1 MNLHRRAYL
10 EPKSKKSEFQR
21 VRKRPMT
28 LINQRIRSAS
38 YNFILKYHENERIK
52 EEIAEFLRTIC
63 IIDDIDR

>member
-38 YNFILKYHENERIK
+38 CNFILKYHENERIK
-52 EEIAEFLRTIC
+52 EEIAEILRTIC